1 VSPFDHDQENSS
13 LSKTRQMLLD
23 KLKKGHSATRT
34 IQPRTSAN
42 IIPLSHAQ
50 QRIWFLEPFIP
61 NTALSVYNC
70 RCLSTQFSLMQAS
83 AWRSIND

>member
-13 LSKTRQMLLD
+13 LKTRQMLLD

-42 IIPLSHAQ
+42 IIPLPMPS
-50 QRIWFLEPFIP
+50 
-61 NTALSVYNC
+61 SVYGFYSPSF
-70 RCLSTQFSLMQAS
+70 RTLLYLYITAG
-83 AWRSIND
+83 A